1 MRYIQRGLMY
11 GHVLS
16 VKRNLRHITR
26 DEGESGLGKTVRLS
40 INSQVPIFVFT
51 FVFVF
56 FFFQLQP
63 FTESHKEDYKHE
75 RWISVLLK
83 LTLTAW
89 VCA

>member
-40 INSQVPIFVFT
+40 INSQVPIFVFA

-56 FFFQLQP
+56 FFFFSYSLSLSRTKRTINTRDGYP
-63 FTESHKEDYKHE
+63 FF
-75 RWISVLLK
+75 
-83 LTLTAW
+83 
-89 VCA
+89 